1 MENKPHEFSPF
12 IIGMSQFPDE
22 SNPEYFVQAPNGK
35 IVSYHFTYDDAF
47 EEAIRL
53 KTEEEGYKN

>member
-1 MENKPHEFSPF
+1 MKNKPWEFSPY

-35 IVSYHFTYDDAF
+35 IVSYHYTYDEAYEHAMWLKDAP
-47 EEAIRL
+47 
-53 KTEEEGYKN
+53 KG